1 MIENKESTYVFPLTN
16 RPFSRW
22 RHFTTTTRIHFVFL
36 FKFKFCNHKGG
47 ERTIALISKT
57 KQKTEGFW
65 QL

>member
-1 MIENKESTYVFPLTN
+1 MCFLTSRTTTEKN

-36 FKFKFCNHKGG
+36 FKFKFCNPRG
-47 ERTIALISKT
+47 EQITIALISMR

-65 QL
+65 